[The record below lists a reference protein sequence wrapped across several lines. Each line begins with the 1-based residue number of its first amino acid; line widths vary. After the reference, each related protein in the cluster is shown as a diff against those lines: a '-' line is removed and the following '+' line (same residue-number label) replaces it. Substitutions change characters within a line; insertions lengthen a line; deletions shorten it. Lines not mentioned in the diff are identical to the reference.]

1 MPKPKPPRRRGLNDS
16 SKRRRN
22 AELGLRKPQRQS
34 VYAGSWARALLVGSA
49 TRDARGN
56 EESVAGR
63 RETRRKYSRTRRAR
77 VENGTASP
85 GRREVTRAAT
95 DTVLAR
101 VPRRTTTPTTN
112 AGTDVASRQSAA
124 SLLKLRLSTM
134 TTQNAS
140 VGIATV
146 VHIAHGAGSA
156 ATEDPDETTPS
167 MRVADAV
174 DGMIVVGPG

>member
-1 MPKPKPPRRRGLNDS
+1 M
-16 SKRRRN
+16 
-22 AELGLRKPQRQS
+22 
-34 VYAGSWARALLVGSA
+34 
-49 TRDARGN
+49 
-56 EESVAGR
+56 
-63 RETRRKYSRTRRAR
+63 
-77 VENGTASP
+77 
-85 GRREVTRAAT
+85 TRAAT

-101 VPRRTTTPTTN
+101 VRRRTTTPTTN
-112 AGTDVASRQSAA
+112 AGEDVASRQSAA

-140 VGIATV
+140 VGIAAV

-156 ATEDPDETTPS
+156 ATEDPYETTPS